1 MERVW
6 KVEEKTTGAPQNKQ
20 RRITGA
26 MNKKKNSETNTIS
39 SWSTLNQKHE
49 NSSMNKGDGDIDSS
63 NNSNKH
69 RISD

>member
-1 MERVW
+1 
-6 KVEEKTTGAPQNKQ
+6 
-20 RRITGA
+20 